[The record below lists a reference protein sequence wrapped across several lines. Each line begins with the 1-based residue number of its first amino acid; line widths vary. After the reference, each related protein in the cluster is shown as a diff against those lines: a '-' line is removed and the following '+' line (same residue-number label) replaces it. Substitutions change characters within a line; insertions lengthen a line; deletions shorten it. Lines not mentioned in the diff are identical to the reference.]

1 MNKSLNL
8 GVIGAGK
15 IGTLHAKNISLFTDA
30 RVLAIADVNRV
41 ASENLAKQVSAKKI
55 YSSYFDLIKDNDIDG
70 VIISLPN
77 NMHYEVSM
85 AAIDAGKHV
94 FCEKPLSLN
103 VGEAEDIVK
112 KVKGHDVKF
121 QMGYNRRFDPS
132 YEKVKK
138 LIAEGIIG
146 NIIMANSNTLDPEPH
161 SGWEA
166 NETLSGGILFT
177 SCCHDFDLLYWL
189 LGSEVRKICVESAGD
204 FGKDERV
211 LCLLSFKNNVLGIVS
226 TFEACPYGHDV
237 KTEIIGDKA
246 AIRVEKPSATFI
258 NILDKKGIHKDY
270 PYWFI
275 ERFEESYLR
284 EIQDFIKCIIDD
296 EEPRVSAKEGM
307 YVVKVAQAARES
319 QQKGK
324 IISLASM

>member
-1 MNKSLNL
+1 MNKSINV

-15 IGTLHAKNISLFTDA
+15 IGTLHARNISLFTDA
-30 RVLAIADVNRV
+30 RVLAVADTNKVV
-41 ASENLAKQVSAKKI
+41 SENLAKQVSAKKI
-55 YSSYFDLIKDNDIDG
+55 YSSYLDLIKDNDIDG

-77 NMHYEVSM
+77 NLHYEVSM
-85 AAIDAGKHV
+85 TAIDAGKHV

-103 VGEAEDIVK
+103 VREAEEIVK
-112 KVKGHDVKF
+112 KVEEHNVKF
-121 QMGYNRRFDPS
+121 QMGFNRRFDPS

-138 LIAEGIIG
+138 IIDEGRIG
-146 NIIMANSNTLDPEPH
+146 KILMANSNTLDPEPH

-177 SCCHDFDLLYWL
+177 SCSHDFDLLYWL
-189 LGSEVRKICVESAGD
+189 LESEVETIYVNSAGD

-211 LCLLSFKNNVLGIVS
+211 VCLLSFKNATLGIVS
-226 TFEACPYGHDV
+226 AFEACPYGHDV

-246 AIRVEKPSATFI
+246 AIRIEKPSATFI
-258 NILDKKGIHKDY
+258 NTLDKEGIHKDY

-284 EIQDFIKCIIDD
+284 EIQDFIKCIK
-296 EEPRVSAKEGM
+296 EAKEPRVSAKEGM
-307 YVVKVAQAARES
+307 YIVKVAQAAKDSKQNRKPIRLTS
-319 QQKGK
+319 
-324 IISLASM
+324 I